1 MPMAEGTVQ
10 SIQVEAPPEVVFDVA
25 ADVSAFPDWATGVR
39 ETAVLAENEEG
50 LPAQARWVVDG
61 MIRTITYVLD
71 YTYDGIARI
80 EWVAQPGEDITEMVG
95 RYEFYELEDGGTEVV
110 YALRVSPNFK
120 IPGLLRRQAEK
131 QIVGTALRGLR
142 DRAEEIAAAAG

>member
-1 MPMAEGTVQ
+1 MAEGTVQ
-10 SIQVEAPPEVVFDVA
+10 SIQVEAPAEVVFDVA
-25 ADVSAFPDWATGVR
+25 ADVANFPDWATGVR
-39 ETAVLAENEEG
+39 ETEVLEVNEDG
-50 LPAQARWVVDG
+50 YPARARWMVDG
-61 MIRTITYVLD
+61 MIKTITYVLQ

-80 EWVAQPGEDITEMVG
+80 EWTAEPGDDIAEMVG

-120 IPGLLRRQAEK
+120 VPGLLRRQAEK

-142 DRAEEIAAAAG
+142 DKAEEIAAATG

>member
-1 MPMAEGTVQ
+1 MTEGTVQ

-25 ADVSAFPDWATGVR
+25 ADVAGFPEWAAGVR
-39 ETAVLAENEEG
+39 ETEVLDVNEDG
-50 LPAQARWVVDG
+50 YPARARWQVDG
-61 MIRTITYVLD
+61 MIKTITYVLQ

-80 EWVAQPGEDITEMVG
+80 EWTAEPGDDIVEMVG

-142 DRAEEIAAAAG
+142 DKAEEIAAATG

>member
-1 MPMAEGTVQ
+1 MTEGTVQ
-10 SIQVEAPPEVVFDVA
+10 SIQVEAPPEVVFEVA
-25 ADVSAFPDWATGVR
+25 ADVAGFPEWAAGVR
-39 ETAVLAENEEG
+39 DTEVIEENEEG
-50 LPAQARWVVDG
+50 YPARARWVVDG

-80 EWVAQPGEDITEMVG
+80 EWVAEPGDDIAEMVG

-110 YALRVSPNFK
+110 YALRVSPTFK
-120 IPGLLRRQAEK
+120 VPGLLRRQAER

-142 DRAEEIAAAAG
+142 DKAEEIAAEAT